1 MSAVLETLDLECTRA
16 DRPLVS
22 NLSFTLSA
30 GELLHVVGSNGSG
43 KTTLLRTLC
52 SLSRRSAG
60 DIRWHGTSIDAL
72 GDEYRRHLAYVGHSD
87 ALQGE
92 LSGEENLRVAA
103 GLVGTV
109 DSIAIGNALERV
121 GLRNI
126 ADLPAKILSQGQK
139 RRLALARLPLLA
151 KPLWILDEPFSALD
165 THSVRTLEHLLAEH
179 LHAGG
184 MIVITSHQEHRW
196 QAATVH
202 RIDLDS

>member
-1 MSAVLETLDLECTRA
+1 MSTVLETLDLGCTRA
-16 DRPLVS
+16 GRPLVS

-60 DIRWHGTSIDAL
+60 DIRWHGISIDTL

-109 DSIAIGNALERV
+109 DSTAIDNALERV

-165 THSVRTLEHLLAEH
+165 ARSVRTLENLLAEH
-179 LHAGG
+179 LHTGG
-184 MIVITSHQEHRW
+184 MIVITSHQEHHW

-202 RIDLDS
+202 RVDLDS

>member
-1 MSAVLETLDLECTRA
+1 VNAVLETLDLECTRA

-22 NLSFTLSA
+22 NLSFTLGA

-60 DIRWHGTSIDAL
+60 DIRWQGISIDAL

-92 LSGEENLRVAA
+92 LSGEENLRIAA
-103 GLVGTV
+103 GLAGTV
-109 DSIAIGNALERV
+109 DSTAVRKALERV
-121 GLRNI
+121 GLRSI
-126 ADLPAKILSQGQK
+126 GDLPTKILSQGQK

-151 KPLWILDEPFSALD
+151 KTLWVLDEPFSALD
-165 THSVRTLEHLLAEH
+165 THSVSTLEDLLAEH
-179 LHAGG
+179 LQGGG
-184 MIVITSHQEHRW
+184 MIVITSHQQHRW
-196 QAATVH
+196 RAATVH

>member
-1 MSAVLETLDLECTRA
+1 VLETLNLECTRA

-22 NLSFTLSA
+22 NLSFALDA
-30 GELLHVVGSNGSG
+30 GELLHVTGSNGSG

-52 SLSRRSAG
+52 SLSRHSAG
-60 DIRWHGTSIDAL
+60 EIRWHGISIDTL

-103 GLVGTV
+103 ALVGAV
-109 DSIAIGNALERV
+109 EPSAIRGALERV

-126 ADLPAKILSQGQK
+126 GDLPAKILSQGQK

-151 KPLWILDEPFSALD
+151 RTLWILDEPFSALD
-165 THSVRTLEHLLAEH
+165 AHSVRRLEGLLAEH
-179 LHAGG
+179 LDAGG

-196 QAATVH
+196 RATTVH

>member
-1 MSAVLETLDLECTRA
+1 VLETLNLECTRA

-22 NLSFTLSA
+22 NLSFALGA
-30 GELLHVVGSNGSG
+30 GELLHVTGSNGSG

-52 SLSRRSAG
+52 SLSRHSAG
-60 DIRWHGTSIDAL
+60 EIRWHGISIDTL

-103 GLVGTV
+103 ALVGAV
-109 DSIAIGNALERV
+109 EPSAIRDALERV

-126 ADLPAKILSQGQK
+126 GDLPAKILSQGQK

-151 KPLWILDEPFSALD
+151 RTLWILDEPFSALD
-165 THSVRTLEHLLAEH
+165 AHSVRRLEGLLAEH
-179 LHAGG
+179 LDAGG

-196 QAATVH
+196 RATTVH

>member
-1 MSAVLETLDLECTRA
+1 MLETLNLECTRA
-16 DRPLVS
+16 DRPLVT
-22 NLSFTLSA
+22 NLSFALGA
-30 GELLHVVGSNGSG
+30 GELLHVAGSNGSG

-52 SLSRRSAG
+52 SLSRHSAG
-60 DIRWHGTSIDAL
+60 EIRWHGISIDTL

-92 LSGEENLRVAA
+92 LSGEENLRIAA
-103 GLVGTV
+103 GLVGPV
-109 DSIAIGNALERV
+109 DASAIRDALERV

-126 ADLPAKILSQGQK
+126 GDLPAKILSQGQK

-151 KPLWILDEPFSALD
+151 RTLWILDEPFSALD
-165 THSVRTLEHLLAEH
+165 AHSVRRLEGLLAEH
-179 LHAGG
+179 LDAGG

-196 QAATVH
+196 RATTVH

>member
-1 MSAVLETLDLECTRA
+1 MLETLNLECTRA

-22 NLSFTLSA
+22 NLSFALGA
-30 GELLHVVGSNGSG
+30 GELLHVTGSNGSG

-52 SLSRRSAG
+52 SLSRHSAG
-60 DIRWHGTSIDAL
+60 EIRWHGISIDTL

-103 GLVGTV
+103 ALVGAV
-109 DSIAIGNALERV
+109 EPSAIRDALERV

-126 ADLPAKILSQGQK
+126 GDLPAKILSQGQK

-151 KPLWILDEPFSALD
+151 RTLWILDEPFSALD
-165 THSVRTLEHLLAEH
+165 AHSVRRLEGLLAEH
-179 LHAGG
+179 LDAGG

-196 QAATVH
+196 RATTVH

>member
-1 MSAVLETLDLECTRA
+1 VLETLNLECTRA

-22 NLSFTLSA
+22 NLSFALGA
-30 GELLHVVGSNGSG
+30 GELLHVTGSNGSG

-52 SLSRRSAG
+52 SLSRHSAG
-60 DIRWHGTSIDAL
+60 EIRWHGISIDTL

-103 GLVGTV
+103 ALVGAV
-109 DSIAIGNALERV
+109 EPSAIRGALERV

-126 ADLPAKILSQGQK
+126 GDLPAKILSQGQK

-151 KPLWILDEPFSALD
+151 RTLWILDEPFSALD
-165 THSVRTLEHLLAEH
+165 AHSVRRLEGLLAEH
-179 LHAGG
+179 LDAGG

-196 QAATVH
+196 RATTVH

>member
-1 MSAVLETLDLECTRA
+1 VLEALELECTRA

-22 NLSFTLSA
+22 NLSFALGT

-60 DIRWHGTSIDAL
+60 DIRWQGTSIDAL

-92 LSGEENLRVAA
+92 LSGEENLRITA
-103 GLVGTV
+103 GLAGTV
-109 DSIAIGNALERV
+109 DSTAIRNALERV
-121 GLRNI
+121 GLRNM

-151 KPLWILDEPFSALD
+151 KTLWILDEPFSALD
-165 THSVRTLEHLLAEH
+165 TYSVRTLEDLLAEH
-179 LHAGG
+179 LGAGG
-184 MIVITSHQEHRW
+184 MIVITSHQEHHWR
-196 QAATVH
+196 ATTVH
-202 RIDLDS
+202 RVDLDS

>member
-1 MSAVLETLDLECTRA
+1 MDLECTRA

-52 SLSRRSAG
+52 RLSRRSAG
-60 DIRWHGTSIDAL
+60 DILWHGISIDAL
-72 GDEYRRHLAYVGHSD
+72 GDEYHRHLTYVGHSD

-92 LSGEENLRVAA
+92 LSGEENLCAA
-103 GLVGTV
+103 ASLVGTV
-109 DSIAIGNALERV
+109 DSTGIRDALERV
-121 GLRNI
+121 GLGNI

-139 RRLALARLPLLA
+139 RRLALARLPLMA

-165 THSVRTLEHLLAEH
+165 AHSVRTLEDLLAEH
-179 LHAGG
+179 LHTGG

-196 QAATVH
+196 QATTVH
-202 RIDLDS
+202 RVDLDS